1 VANAGLMLPVRLGQ
15 RLQIEGLVDEIVDL
29 GERPGAARPGRKVL
43 SLVHAMLLGADSIDD
58 CTVLRAGHTEAVLG
72 HQAMPPRRWGR
83 SCARLPSGMSLSST
97 RFSPQQLARSW
108 SAGAGPGG
116 ELLVIDID
124 SFVGEVHGH
133 AKHGAG
139 SGYSGQLGYPP
150 LMANRADTAEVLH
163 VRQRQ
168 GQANTQRA
176 RCAFCQ
182 ELIPRVRRGGAQ
194 GEILVR
200 ADSEFQTRKV
210 WAYLQKQ
217 GLPVLDRGA
226 AGQGR
231 AGPDRLELAVDL
243 VYGGS
248 LCAEAARS
256 AKPDV
261 QTEEF
266 ASSESQLGRTV
277 PPRVAVNPGAGAAQQ
292 TPVVLRERTG
302 ETARSSGQRAAVEP
316 GGGRTRCEVD
326 DMVSG
331 VVLDAQLDAPR
342 TVRREDRRLQG
353 DSTPERL
360 FDLRARLVKVD
371 AANANIGP
379 DHAVSAGPV
388 SLRDRVP
395 RRDRNYGQPSGTI
408 CP

>member
-1 VANAGLMLPVRLGQ
+1 MPSTARAMAT
-15 RLQIEGLVDEIVDL
+15 
-29 GERPGAARPGRKVL
+29 AASWVIP
-43 SLVHAMLLGADSIDD
+43 AD
-58 CTVLRAGHTEAVLG
+58 
-72 HQAMPPRRWGR
+72 
-83 SCARLPSGMSLSST
+83 
-97 RFSPQQLARSW
+97 
-108 SAGAGPGG
+108 
-116 ELLVIDID
+116 
-124 SFVGEVHGH
+124 
-133 AKHGAG
+133 
-139 SGYSGQLGYPP
+139 
-150 LMANRADTAEVLH
+150 
-163 VRQRQ
+163 
-168 GQANTQRA
+168 GQAGGHRRGVACRPASGSSQHPARA
-176 RCAFCQ
+176 LRFCQ

-200 ADSEFQTRKV
+200 ADSGFQNKKV
-210 WAYLQKQ
+210 CACLQKQ
-217 GLPVLDRGA
+217 GCRFSIGVRLGKAV
-226 AGQGR
+226 
-231 AGPDRLELAVDL
+231 AGPDRLDLAVDL

-248 LCAEAARS
+248 LGAGAARS
-256 AKPDV
+256 ARPDV

-302 ETARSSGQRAAVEP
+302 EAARSSGQRVAVEP
-316 GGGRTRCEVD
+316 GGGRARCEVD
-326 DMVSG
+326 DMMSG

-379 DHAVSAGPV
+379 DHAVSARPV